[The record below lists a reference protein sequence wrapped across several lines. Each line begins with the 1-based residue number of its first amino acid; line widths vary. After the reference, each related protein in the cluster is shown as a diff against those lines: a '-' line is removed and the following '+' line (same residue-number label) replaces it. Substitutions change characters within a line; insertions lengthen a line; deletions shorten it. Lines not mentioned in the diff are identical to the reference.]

1 MGRSGEEGGVGM
13 RKDKGGVERRRMR
26 EKWRGVGGV
35 GMGRRRKE
43 WGGVER
49 SGRIGEEWEEWG
61 GVGRSGEEWGE
72 VRSGE
77 EED

>member
-1 MGRSGEEGGVGM
+1 MGRREDGEEEEEGGVGM

-26 EKWRGVGGV
+26 EEWRGVGGV
-35 GMGRRRKE
+35 GMGRRRRKE

-49 SGRIGEEWEEWG
+49 S
-61 GVGRSGEEWGE
+61 GRSGEEWGE